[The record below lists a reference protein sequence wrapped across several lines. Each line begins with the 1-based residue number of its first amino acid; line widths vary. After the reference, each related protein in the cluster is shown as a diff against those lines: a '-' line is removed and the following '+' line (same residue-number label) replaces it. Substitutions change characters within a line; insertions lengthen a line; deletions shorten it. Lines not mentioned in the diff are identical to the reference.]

1 MLSRRTRILLA
12 VLVVASL
19 TFVILDL
26 RGGEG
31 PLTTVRSAASNVLGT
46 LERAGATVFSPIT
59 GASSWWST
67 MRDQSTQIETLTTE
81 NDSLRSELET
91 LKNDRARANA
101 LDGLLRVSSVG
112 GYRFVPAEVIAVG
125 PAQDFAWTVTI
136 DAGRN
141 DGIEADMSVI
151 NGQGLVGR
159 VLKTTAST
167 STVVLIVDESSAVG
181 GRVAGTE
188 EIGIVSGTGRQDTLE
203 FQLLDPRADVRV
215 GDALVTFGSKGG
227 RPFAPGLPIGE
238 VLEVSGDAGQLT
250 RVATVTPFVDVSR
263 LSVVGVVTKPPRED
277 PRDSVLPRSPGLDP
291 SPEPAPLGGAE
302 TNGGGNAANDASASP
317 SAAPTTETAATPQ
330 PTKKKKQKETAAT
343 PVPSPSAGDQGTG

>member
-26 RGGEG
+26 RGGQG
-31 PLTTVRSAASNVLGT
+31 PFSSVRSAAANVLGG
-46 LERAGATVFSPIT
+46 LERVAATVFSPIT

-67 MRDQSTQIETLTTE
+67 MRDQSAQITELTAENEQLRNELTTLVG
-81 NDSLRSELET
+81 D
-91 LKNDRARANA
+91 KARADA
-101 LDGLLRVSSVG
+101 LDTLLKVAGAG

-141 DGIEADMSVI
+141 DGIEPDMSVI

-167 STVVLIVDESSAVG
+167 STVVLIVDATSAVG
-181 GRVAGTE
+181 GRIAGTE
-188 EIGIVSGTGRQDTLE
+188 EIGIVAGTGQQDVLE
-203 FQLLDPRADVRV
+203 FQLLDPMAEVRA

-227 RPFAPGLPIGE
+227 RPFAPGIPIGE
-238 VLEVSGDAGQLT
+238 VIDIQGTPGQLT
-250 RVATVTPFVDVSR
+250 RVADVRPFADVSQ
-263 LSVVGVVTKPPRED
+263 LSIVGVVTRPPRED
-277 PRDSVLPRSPGLDP
+277 PRDSVLPKADAELPTQPP
-291 SPEPAPLGGAE
+291 SPAPLGGPDS
-302 TNGGGNAANDASASP
+302 GGDASATPQPSP
-317 SAAPTTETAATPQ
+317 STEVERPATPAPSRTRAPQRETAATPA
-330 PTKKKKQKETAAT
+330 PEG
-343 PVPSPSAGDQGTG
+343 SG

>member
-12 VLVVASL
+12 VLVVTAL
-19 TFVILDL
+19 TFIILDL
-26 RGGEG
+26 RGGDG
-31 PLTTVRSAASNVLGT
+31 PLTTVRSAASNVLGG
-46 LERAGATVFSPIT
+46 LERAATTVFSPIT
-59 GASSWWST
+59 GAGNWWSD
-67 MRDQSTQIETLTTE
+67 MRDQATQISSLRTE

-91 LKNDRARANA
+91 LKNDRARADA
-101 LDGLLRVSSVG
+101 LDALLRVSSVG

-125 PAQDFAWTVTI
+125 PTQDFAWTVTI

-167 STVVLIVDESSAVG
+167 STVVLIVDATSAVG

-215 GDALVTFGSKGG
+215 GDSLVTFGSKGG

-238 VLEVSGDAGQLT
+238 VLEVSGTPGQLT
-250 RVATVTPFVDVSR
+250 RVATVAPFVDVSQ

-277 PRDSVLPRSPGLDP
+277 PRDSVLPRSPQLNP
-291 SPEPAPLGGAE
+291 SPAPAPLGGAD
-302 TNGGGNAANDASASP
+302 TAAGGDATSSADP

-330 PTKKKKQKETAAT
+330 PGKKKQKESAAT